1 MLKPLADLSRPV
13 SLSSKEKAGSVQSD
27 VHSQPNLFQSVL
39 GYLGVLLRLERRL
52 LALVFSYSLAIG
64 LFSLI
69 VPLTVQELVNTFAFA
84 IQPVTIVTLAGIM
97 VAALLFVGA
106 FKALQYYAVEMLER
120 RFFARVAIGMAQ
132 QLPHL
137 QFLGF
142 KPRYANYFV
151 ETVFMQR
158 ALSVLLVDL
167 INVVVGGTVGMT
179 ILVFYHPYF
188 LLYGA
193 LLLAGFNVVFF
204 LMSHGGLKATIDMS
218 HAKYETLHWMQEISY
233 NLLHF
238 KATDSQSILMQRTDE
253 LVAKYI
259 DTRQTRFNILV
270 RQYLA
275 SVGWQAVAQSG
286 LIATAGWLVSIGQLT
301 LGQLVAAE
309 VVVSGLLASFDGV
322 VKRMGHIYYFLTG
335 LTELDYVFSLPKDQA
350 SATLSVPL
358 PDPTIHGIRVTC
370 KDLTV
375 EHSGMPPIFSQFNL
389 EVTPGEKVGIYASTT
404 IAKTALARVLS
415 GLEAPTGGVIRYNGV
430 DLRHLDLN
438 AINRCRGFMLD
449 SQLTLFEGTIEDNI
463 VLGRSYIPYSD
474 VRWALRFVELEEDV
488 DALPQGLKTH
498 IRAPGKILAPTHI
511 MRILLARAILSRP
524 QILVFDGILHN
535 LQPALRETVL
545 RRLCSKDEPWSVIF
559 VSNDPNLTAHIDRRL
574 ILD

>member
-1 MLKPLADLSRPV
+1 MQGQV
-13 SLSSKEKAGSVQSD
+13 GN
-27 VHSQPNLFQSVL
+27 QPSLFQSML
-39 GYLGVLLRLERRL
+39 GCLGVLFRLERRI
-52 LALVFSYSLAIG
+52 LALIFSYSLAIG

-84 IQPVTIVTLAGIM
+84 IQPITIVTLAGVM
-97 VAALLFVGA
+97 VAGLLFVGA
-106 FKALQYYAVEMLER
+106 FRALQFYAVEVLER
-120 RFFARVAIGMAQ
+120 RIFARVALGMAQ

-142 KPRYANYFV
+142 KPRYANYFM

-167 INVVVGGTVGMT
+167 INVIVGGAVGMT

-188 LLYGA
+188 LLYNA
-193 LLLAGFNVVFF
+193 LLLAGFTVVFF

-218 HAKYETLHWMQEISY
+218 QAKYETLHWLQEISY

-238 KATDSQSILMQRTDE
+238 KATDSQALLMQRTDE
-253 LVAKYI
+253 LVHSYVE
-259 DTRQTRFNILV
+259 TRQTRFGVLI
-270 RQYLA
+270 RQYLG
-275 SVGWQAVAQSG
+275 SVGWQAVAHSG
-286 LIATAGWLVSIGQLT
+286 LLATAGWLLSIGQLT

-309 VVVSGLLASFDGV
+309 VVVSGLLLSFDAV

-335 LTELDYVFSLPKDQA
+335 LNELDFLFSLPKDQA

-370 KDLTV
+370 KDLAV
-375 EHSGMPPIFSQFNL
+375 IHPGMPPIFEQFNL
-389 EVTPGEKVGIYASTT
+389 EITPGEKIGVYASTT
-404 IAKTALARVLS
+404 TAKTALARVLA
-415 GLEAPTGGVIRYNGV
+415 GLETPTGGVLRYNGV
-430 DLRHLDLN
+430 DLRHLDLQ
-438 AINRCRGFMLD
+438 AINRCRGFMID

-474 VRWALRFVELEEDV
+474 VRWALRFTELEEDV

-511 MRILLARAILSRP
+511 IRILLARAILARP
-524 QILVFDGILHN
+524 QILIFDGIIHN
-535 LQPALRETVL
+535 MQPTMRETVL
-545 RRLCSKDEPWSVIF
+545 RRICSKDEPWSVIF
-559 VSNDPNLTAHIDRRL
+559 VSNDPNLTPHVDRRI

>member
-1 MLKPLADLSRPV
+1 MQTATASRP
-13 SLSSKEKAGSVQSD
+13 
-27 VHSQPNLFQSVL
+27 NLIQAVL
-39 GYLGVLLRLERRL
+39 GYIGIIFRLERRL

-84 IQPVTIVTLAGIM
+84 IQPVTIVTLAGVM

-120 RFFARVAIGMAQ
+120 RFFARVAIGMAE
-132 QLPHL
+132 QLPHMR
-137 QFLGF
+137 FLGF
-142 KPRYANYFV
+142 KPRYANYFM

-158 ALSVLLVDL
+158 AMSVLLVDL
-167 INVVVGGTVGMT
+167 IDVVVGGAVGLT

-188 LLYGA
+188 LLYAA

-204 LMSHGGLKATIDMS
+204 LLSHGGLKATIEMS

-233 NLLHF
+233 NILHF
-238 KATDSQSILMQRTDE
+238 KATDSQTLLMQRTDD
-253 LVAKYI
+253 LVDRYLEA
-259 DTRQTRFNILV
+259 RQTRFGILI
-270 RQYLA
+270 RQYLG

-335 LTELDYVFSLPKDQA
+335 LAELDFVFSLAKDQTVT
-350 SATLSVPL
+350 TLSVPL

-375 EHSGMPPIFSQFNL
+375 QHPELPPIFSQFDL
-389 EVTPGEKVGIYASTT
+389 EVMPGEKIGVYASTT
-404 IAKTALARVLS
+404 IAKTALARVL
-415 GLEAPTGGVIRYNGV
+415 GGIEAPTSGVIRYNGV
-430 DLRHLDLN
+430 DLRHIDLT
-438 AINRCRGFMLD
+438 AINRCRGFMID
-449 SQLTLFEGTIEDNI
+449 SQLSLFEGTIEDNI
-463 VLGRSYIPYSD
+463 VLGRSYIPYAD
-474 VRWALRFVELEEDV
+474 VRWALRMVELEEEV
-488 DALPQGLKTH
+488 DTLPQGLKTNV
-498 IRAPGKILAPTHI
+498 RAPGKILAPTHI
-511 MRILLARAILSRP
+511 IRILLARAILSRP
-524 QILVFDGILHN
+524 QILIFDGILHN

-545 RRLCSKDEPWSVIF
+545 RRICSKDEPWSVVF
-559 VSNDPNLTAHIDRRL
+559 VSNDPNLTSHVDRRL

>member
-1 MLKPLADLSRPV
+1 MTELRK
-13 SLSSKEKAGSVQSD
+13 KAESVQSQ
-27 VHSQPNLFQSVL
+27 VGNQPSLFQSML
-39 GYLGVLLRLERRL
+39 GCLGVLFRLERRI
-52 LALVFSYSLAIG
+52 LALIFSYSLAIG

-84 IQPVTIVTLAGIM
+84 IQPITIVTLAGVM
-97 VAALLFVGA
+97 VAGLLFVGA
-106 FKALQYYAVEMLER
+106 FRALQFYAVEVLER
-120 RFFARVAIGMAQ
+120 RVFARVALGMAQ

-142 KPRYANYFV
+142 KPRYANYFM

-167 INVVVGGTVGMT
+167 INVIVGGAVGMT

-188 LLYGA
+188 LLYNA
-193 LLLAGFNVVFF
+193 LLLAGFTVVFF

-218 HAKYETLHWMQEISY
+218 HAKYETLHWLQEISY

-238 KATDSQSILMQRTDE
+238 KATDSQALLMRRTDE
-253 LVAKYI
+253 LVHSYVE
-259 DTRQTRFNILV
+259 TRQTRFGVLI
-270 RQYLA
+270 RQYLG
-275 SVGWQAVAQSG
+275 SVGWQAVAHSG
-286 LIATAGWLVSIGQLT
+286 LLATAGWLLSVGQLT

-309 VVVSGLLASFDGV
+309 VVVSGLLLSFDAV

-335 LTELDYVFSLPKDQA
+335 LNELDFLFSLPKDQA

-370 KDLTV
+370 KDLAV
-375 EHSGMPPIFSQFNL
+375 IHPGMPPIFEHFNL
-389 EVTPGEKVGIYASTT
+389 EVTPGEKIGVYASTT
-404 IAKTALARVLS
+404 TAKTALARVLA
-415 GLEAPTGGVIRYNGV
+415 GLETPTGGVLRYNGV
-430 DLRHLDLN
+430 DLRHLDLQ
-438 AINRCRGFMLD
+438 AINRCRGFMID

-474 VRWALRFVELEEDV
+474 VRWALRFTELEEDV
-488 DALPQGLKTH
+488 DSLPQGLKTH
-498 IRAPGKILAPTHI
+498 IRAPGKVLAPTHI
-511 MRILLARAILSRP
+511 MRILLARAILARP
-524 QILVFDGILHN
+524 QILIFDGIIHTM
-535 LQPALRETVL
+535 QPTLRETVL

-559 VSNDPNLTAHIDRRL
+559 VSNDPNLTPHVDRRI

>member
-1 MLKPLADLSRPV
+1 VTGLRK
-13 SLSSKEKAGSVQSD
+13 KAESVR
-27 VHSQPNLFQSVL
+27 SQVGNQPSLFQSML
-39 GYLGVLLRLERRL
+39 GCLGVLFRLERRI
-52 LALVFSYSLAIG
+52 LALIFSYSLAIG

-84 IQPVTIVTLAGIM
+84 IQPITIVTLAGVM
-97 VAALLFVGA
+97 VAGLLFVGA
-106 FKALQYYAVEMLER
+106 FRALQFYAVEVLER
-120 RFFARVAIGMAQ
+120 RVFARVALGMAQ

-142 KPRYANYFV
+142 KPRYANYFM

-167 INVVVGGTVGMT
+167 INVIVGGAVGMT

-188 LLYGA
+188 LFYNA
-193 LLLAGFNVVFF
+193 LLLAGFTVVFF

-218 HAKYETLHWMQEISY
+218 HAKYETLHWLQEISY

-238 KATDSQSILMQRTDE
+238 KATDSQALLMRRTDE
-253 LVAKYI
+253 LVRSYVE
-259 DTRQTRFNILV
+259 TRQTRFGVLI
-270 RQYLA
+270 RQYLG
-275 SVGWQAVAQSG
+275 SVGWQAVAHSG
-286 LIATAGWLVSIGQLT
+286 LLATAGWLLSIGQLT

-309 VVVSGLLASFDGV
+309 VVVSGLLLSFDAV

-335 LTELDYVFSLPKDQA
+335 LNELDFLFSLPKDQA

-370 KDLTV
+370 KDLAV
-375 EHSGMPPIFSQFNL
+375 IHSGMPPIFEHFNL
-389 EVTPGEKVGIYASTT
+389 EVTPGEKIGVYASTT
-404 IAKTALARVLS
+404 TAKTALARVLA
-415 GLEAPTGGVIRYNGV
+415 GLETPTGGVLRYNGV
-430 DLRHLDLN
+430 DLRHLDLQ
-438 AINRCRGFMLD
+438 AINRCRGFMID

-474 VRWALRFVELEEDV
+474 VRWALRFTELEEDV

-511 MRILLARAILSRP
+511 IRILLARAILARP
-524 QILVFDGILHN
+524 QILIFDGIIHN
-535 LQPALRETVL
+535 MQPTLRETVL

-559 VSNDPNLTAHIDRRL
+559 VSNDPNLTPHVDRRI